1 MFVCKH
7 SIMGSH
13 RISFLLWS
21 DRLYLRLLEK
31 EIKFGKPQYSE
42 IPIAR
47 YIQQSHLHYGSPITC
62 NGILRISGVWYC
74 CRALYRVLE
83 NMW

>member
-1 MFVCKH
+1 
-7 SIMGSH
+7 MGSH

-21 DRLYLRLLEK
+21 DPPYLRLLEQ
-31 EIKFGKPQYSE
+31 EIKFSKSQPSE
-42 IPIAR
+42 VPTTR
-47 YIQQSHLHYGSPITC
+47 NIQQSNLHNGSPITC